1 MEKDRGT
8 KVIAILALLIAVAG
22 LSVGFAAF
30 SSKLTISSSAN
41 VKPNQEDFDV
51 NFSTV
56 NTSETEG
63 TVSGVVSH
71 ETIVTANDATI
82 SNTGD
87 PTITGLKANFTA
99 PGQSVTYSF
108 YAHNA
113 GEYPAYLKSVV
124 YENVTDETSAKVCTA
139 AEGTDPAKV
148 TEACKAISVT
158 VTVGSTQFTGSQASI
173 TSHSLAIDAYEP
185 VVVKIEYATDGERA
199 DGDFSVAFG
208 DIALNYSSI
217 D

>member
-41 VKPNQEDFDV
+41 VTPNSEDFDV

-63 TVSGVVSH
+63 TVSGVVSP

-113 GEYPAYLKSVV
+113 GLYPAYLKSVA
-124 YENVTDETSAKVCTA
+124 YENVSGETSAKICTA
-139 AEGTDPAKV
+139 AEGTDPNKV

-158 VTVGSTQFTGSQASI
+158 VTVNSTQFTGSQASI

-185 VVVKIEYATDGERA
+185 VVVKIEYAADGERA

>member
-148 TEACKAISVT
+148 KEACKAISVT
-158 VTVGSTQFTGSQASI
+158 VTVGSAQFTGSQASI

-185 VVVKIEYATDGERA
+185 VVVKIEYATAGERA

>member
-41 VKPNQEDFDV
+41 VKPNSEDFDV

-124 YENVTDETSAKVCTA
+124 YENVTGEASTKICTA

-158 VTVGSTQFTGSQASI
+158 VTVGSNQFTGSQTSI
-173 TSHSLAIDAYEP
+173 TSHLLDIDEYEP
-185 VVVKIEYATDGERA
+185 VVVKIEYAADGARA